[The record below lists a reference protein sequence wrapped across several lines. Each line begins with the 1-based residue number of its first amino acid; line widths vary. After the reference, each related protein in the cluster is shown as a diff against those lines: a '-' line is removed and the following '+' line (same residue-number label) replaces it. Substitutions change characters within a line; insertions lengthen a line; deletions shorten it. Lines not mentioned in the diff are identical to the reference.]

1 MARGVSE
8 QNLLARAV
16 LADVLRQ
23 ATRPLSTVQ
32 LGEALVVAGV
42 QRWAI
47 DPNVY
52 RQLRA
57 MENLG
62 TCTRVYRDRLDPNVY
77 WRSTEPTVDRSAAPV
92 ALDDLPPDVGA
103 NARPEQVGAAPARP
117 LGPQNPGATSAGA
130 PTTME

>member
-1 MARGVSE
+1 MAVSDE
-8 QNLLARAV
+8 NLLVREV
-16 LADVLRQ
+16 LTTTMRQ
-23 ATRPLSTVQ
+23 APKPLSTMQ

-42 QRWAI
+42 QRWAV

-62 TCTRVYRDRLDPNVY
+62 TCTRVRGDRLDPNVY
-77 WRSTEPTVDRSAAPV
+77 WRLTEPTVDRSAAPV
-92 ALDDLPPDVGA
+92 ALDDLPPDVGT
-103 NARPEQVGAAPARP
+103 NAHPEQVDAAPARP
-117 LGPQNPGATSAGA
+117 FGPQNPGATSAGA